1 MLNTDVITIDDSP
14 PLLPPSQLTPVPDN
28 EAKVITP
35 PLTEEGIEDVISS
48 FSRLYIHVHL
58 PIKV

>member
-14 PLLPPSQLTPVPDN
+14 PFLPTSQLTPVPDN

-35 PLTEEGIEDVISS
+35 PLTE
-48 FSRLYIHVHL
+48 
-58 PIKV
+58 

>member
-14 PLLPPSQLTPVPDN
+14 PFLPLSQLTPVPDN

-35 PLTEEGIEDVISS
+35 LTEKGIEDVISS